1 MGMQLSFSG
10 KMHYI
15 CNRKTIKTENMN
27 HVTAHTIYRY
37 FPSGVQPF
45 NWGGYIC
52 ALTSIRTIFIHE
64 AFR

>member
-1 MGMQLSFSG
+1 MQHLFCGNATTNMGMQLSFSG

-45 NWGGYIC
+45 NWGGI
-52 ALTSIRTIFIHE
+52 SVR
-64 AFR
+64 